1 MNTKIAVIG
10 CGAWGIN
17 HVRTSLKLQ
26 NASLVAICDGSDEA
40 CARAQKVAPGI
51 RAESDPEVIFA
62 DDEID
67 AVIIATPAPTH
78 ASVVKE
84 ALSAD
89 KHVFVE
95 KPFVLDL
102 KDGGPL
108 VKLAEER
115 KRVLMVG
122 HLLRYHPYFQ
132 KLEQMALGG
141 DLGQIHYAY
150 ADRVNLGVVR
160 KDENAFWSLAPHDL
174 SMMCAIMN
182 EEPVEIATT
191 GQAFLNPGIEDVV
204 FSTIKFANGTI
215 GHIHV
220 SWLDPHKHRK
230 MTIVGDQKMAVFDD
244 MEPSEKLKIY
254 DKGVTRKKAVSYA
267 QFYAVRQGDISIPSI
282 KMTEPLLSEEQHF
295 IDCIQQEKTPI
306 TDGHEA
312 MRVLRCLV
320 GASMSLKAGGKP
332 IKLSELI

>member
-17 HVRTSLKLQ
+17 HVRTSLRLQ
-26 NASLVAICDGSDEA
+26 NAELVAVCDGTEA
-40 CARAQKVAPGI
+40 ARNRAKSIAIGV

-62 DDEID
+62 DPEIN

-78 ASVVKE
+78 AGLVKS
-84 ALSAD
+84 ALSAN

-95 KPFVLDL
+95 KPFVLDPQ
-102 KDGGPL
+102 DGEPL
-108 VKLAEER
+108 VKMARE
-115 KRVLMVG
+115 KNRVLMVG

-132 KLEQMALGG
+132 KMESMAKGG
-141 DLGQIHYAY
+141 DLGEIHYAY
-150 ADRVNLGVVR
+150 AERVNLGVVR

-174 SMMCAIMN
+174 SMMCAIMD
-182 EEPVEIATT
+182 EAPIEICAN
-191 GQAFLNPGIEDVV
+191 GQSFLNPGVEDVV
-204 FSTIKFANGTI
+204 FSTIKFANGNL

-230 MTIVGDQKMAVFDD
+230 MTVVGDQKMAVFDD
-244 MEPSEKLKIY
+244 MQPAEKLRIY

-282 KMTEPLLSEEQHF
+282 RMSEPLLAEEQHF
-295 IDCIQQEKTPI
+295 IDCIQTGRTPT
-306 TDGHEA
+306 TDGYEA
-312 MRVLRCLV
+312 MQVLKCLV
-320 GASMSLKAGGKP
+320 GASISLKEGGKP
-332 IKLSELI
+332 IKLSEIG